1 LPIVR
6 GTSGWSPSELAQITI
21 QDMKKRVLATSLWFF
36 AGWYG
41 GAVIAWA
48 LGLSPVLGPI
58 LAVAAATLVAIDPRH
73 VIWAAGRR
81 APTQT
86 KSQEPT

>member
-1 LPIVR
+1 ML
-6 GTSGWSPSELAQITI
+6 G
-21 QDMKKRVLATSLWFF
+21 MKKRAFATFLWFF

-81 APTQT
+81 VPAQT
-86 KSQEPT
+86 KSHEPT